1 MKKKLCLCVI
11 KNIKFEEKNI
21 LLLPGSDNFYQ
32 LKNKE
37 VANYYLDHKNKYDFF
52 LKIRQ
57 IKKIFFKHI
66 SSQLNELH
74 NVSYSSRFW
83 DILIGSWMEHF
94 IELAYDR
101 ISIIEFVLK
110 KYDIDKIYL
119 YKDNNITPNT
129 TAHFLNNH
137 ISDKFNFDIFGD
149 ILRNINNLNIIEIDN
164 NKNDN
169 YDEFDKSAYNENL
182 KEDYKI
188 KFLKFLDLLKNKN
201 SKYFIQNS
209 YLNKLEETIL
219 KLSLNSFSLNKNVSQ
234 INLIQNNVK
243 RDLRNKIK
251 FDKIKN
257 NKLKILFNLI
267 KKYFPKSFIENF
279 HLFQNEIQQS
289 PLPYKPKVIFTSNLH
304 YFDDYF
310 CHYAARKIEDGAKL
324 FIGQHGGMFGSAK
337 LLDIENRDIRIADK
351 YFNWGWDKSSKG
363 IPLGLLKNDITLSL
377 KLKRLFNKKNKILI
391 ISCKYP
397 SYFSRCVTKPISRKD
412 WNIFFNHQQT
422 FINNLNIPT
431 KSNIIFRDKSIE
443 KKPNE
448 SYTLFK
454 NNNKNITFSD
464 ASKKRLIIELK
475 DARIAVV
482 NYNATVL
489 IQLLSAN
496 IPTVAFWDN
505 NQWELRDQAI
515 PYYNELINCE
525 ILFFDPKLAAQ
536 KINKVWDPDILH
548 EWWYNEKTTKAI
560 KKFLDMYGKK
570 ISSLEKIKKIRNF
583 LKK

>member
-1 MKKKLCLCVI
+1 M
-11 KNIKFEEKNI
+11 
-21 LLLPGSDNFYQ
+21 
-32 LKNKE
+32 
-37 VANYYLDHKNKYDFF
+37 
-52 LKIRQ
+52 
-57 IKKIFFKHI
+57 
-66 SSQLNELH
+66 
-74 NVSYSSRFW
+74 
-83 DILIGSWMEHF
+83 
-94 IELAYDR
+94 
-101 ISIIEFVLK
+101 
-110 KYDIDKIYL
+110 
-119 YKDNNITPNT
+119 
-129 TAHFLNNH
+129 
-137 ISDKFNFDIFGD
+137 
-149 ILRNINNLNIIEIDN
+149 
-164 NKNDN
+164 
-169 YDEFDKSAYNENL
+169 
-182 KEDYKI
+182 
-188 KFLKFLDLLKNKN
+188 
-201 SKYFIQNS
+201 
-209 YLNKLEETIL
+209 
-219 KLSLNSFSLNKNVSQ
+219 
-234 INLIQNNVK
+234 
-243 RDLRNKIK
+243 
-251 FDKIKN
+251 
-257 NKLKILFNLI
+257 
-267 KKYFPKSFIENF
+267 
-279 HLFQNEIQQS
+279 
-289 PLPYKPKVIFTSNLH
+289 
-304 YFDDYF
+304 
-310 CHYAARKIEDGAKL
+310 
-324 FIGQHGGMFGSAK
+324 
-337 LLDIENRDIRIADK
+337 
-351 YFNWGWDKSSKG
+351 
-363 IPLGLLKNDITLSL
+363 KNDITLSL
-377 KLKRLFNKKNKILI
+377 KLKRFFNKKNKILI

-443 KKPNE
+443 KSPDQ

-536 KINKVWDPDILH
+536 KINKVWDPDHLN
-548 EWWYNEKTTKAI
+548 EWWHNEKTIKAI